1 MQKILGLHFMG
12 KIVPSYI
19 VEKGNIIKLLL
30 FVTFFVLI
38 FIVIFKPFNSNNWI
52 EGMSIDKFV
61 IYSIIMVTMGLGV
74 LAVSRI
80 IMYQSRHS
88 ITLYYW
94 TYTLWLLGEI
104 LAISIVCTLFAW
116 FIHPRNADY
125 FQILPYTLQY
135 TTLVLFLPY
144 IISWLFFEL
153 KYKNMALEHVK
164 KNGGKSIMKPKV
176 EESGLINFTD
186 DKGNLKLSVNLDNL
200 FYIEAADNYVKICY
214 INKEKVSHFILRNSL
229 KNIEDSFSDINL
241 IRCHRSFIINFLKV
255 KVMRREKDG
264 LYIEMDSKSLPDIPI
279 SKTYAKKVMEL
290 FSNSSI

>member
-1 MQKILGLHFMG
+1 MG

-19 VEKGNIIKLLL
+19 IEKGNIVKLLL

-80 IMYQSRHS
+80 IMYKSRHQ

-94 TYTLWLLGEI
+94 TYTLWMLGEI
-104 LAISIVCTLFAW
+104 LVISIVCSLFAW

-125 FQILPYTLQY
+125 FLILPYTLQY

-153 KYKNMALEHVK
+153 KYKNLALERV
-164 KNGGKSIMKPKV
+164 NKSGAKSFIQAKG

-186 DKGNLKLSVNLDNL
+186 DKGNLKLSVSLDNL

-241 IRCHRSFIINFLKV
+241 IRCHRSYIINFQKV

-279 SKTYAKKVMEL
+279 SKTYAKKVMDL
-290 FSNSSI
+290 FSSISV

>member
-1 MQKILGLHFMG
+1 MG

-74 LAVSRI
+74 LAISRI
-80 IMYQSRHS
+80 IMYKSRHH

-94 TYTLWLLGEI
+94 TYTIWMLGEI
-104 LAISIVCTLFAW
+104 LAISIVCSLFAW
-116 FIHPRNADY
+116 LIHPRNADY

-135 TTLVLFLPY
+135 TTLVLFLPF

-153 KYKNMALEHVK
+153 KYKNLALEHVK
-164 KNGGKSIMKPKV
+164 KNGTKSILNSKV

-186 DKGNLKLSVNLDNL
+186 DKGNLKLSVSLDNL

-214 INKEKVSHFILRNSL
+214 INKEKVTHFILRNSL

-241 IRCHRSFIINFLKV
+241 IRCHRSYIINFLKV

-279 SKTYAKKVMEL
+279 SKTYAKKVMDL
-290 FSNSSI
+290 FSNISV